1 MFRLTSFYGNDET
14 KFRKMGDFVFHSECS
29 SGLLPGAVNS
39 NASGPV
45 VVISR
50 AVIAGYP
57 LFLSAGIELVG

>member
-14 KFRKMGDFVFHSECS
+14 KFRKMGDFVSTECS
-29 SGLLPGAVNS
+29 SGLLPGAVTS
-39 NASGPV
+39 NESGPV

-50 AVIAGYP
+50 AVIASYP